1 MIEVIKLFNKYYNIE
16 NKIYKKNIHS
26 HEIFNIPTNYD
37 KNILYTLD
45 NVFFFNKVY
54 LNEDEK
60 KTFTKY

>member
-16 NKIYKKNIHS
+16 NKIY
-26 HEIFNIPTNYD
+26 NIPTNYD

-60 KTFTKY
+60 KNIYKILK

>member
-45 NVFFFNKVY
+45 NVFFFNKV
-54 LNEDEK
+54 
-60 KTFTKY
+60 